1 MKGHTKTGTL
11 KFMRETIW
19 GPDHC
24 HENASQLAK
33 ALQDADYRFVLF
45 LEPRDHSVE
54 GHVCYVNAMDLKRS
68 CKRSE
73 TMDAF
78 FFFFFFEFAGE
89 VIEHGMNSEEMLSTI
104 SMD

>member
-78 FFFFFFEFAGE
+78 FFFFFFLNLRAR
-89 VIEHGMNSEEMLSTI
+89 SLS
-104 SMD
+104 MA